1 MQMKTFKI
9 WLKIYWISGLCQNRS
24 FEVEARTFKEAFD
37 NAEKMVPRKKVKKI
51 KHLQGDIVGYIFE
64 PPTKGANNFET
75 N

>member
-37 NAEKMVPRKKVKKI
+37 NAEKMVPRKKSEENKTSAGRYCRL
-51 KHLQGDIVGYIFE
+51 HF
-64 PPTKGANNFET
+64 
-75 N
+75 